1 VGQKVFV
8 GGLKFD
14 DIKVKLDPDHFDFAW
29 EVWKEEKV
37 KLFIQQ
43 RVDLIQ
49 EILKYFGNVIH
60 WEMKDLVEKGFLF
73 VVYEKKSDAS
83 TAQRTLSFENLREK
97 FLSEEKDTRKYSRMD
112 PLIFPDSKTVY
123 SSWPKHVKYS
133 KLKKKKKIS
142 S

>member
-73 VVYEKKSDAS
+73 VVYEKKNPM
-83 TAQRTLSFENLREK
+83 LL
-97 FLSEEKDTRKYSRMD
+97 L
-112 PLIFPDSKTVY
+112 
-123 SSWPKHVKYS
+123 PKELYH
-133 KLKKKKKIS
+133 LKI
-142 S
+142 